1 MKKLI
6 TGAVAT
12 LALLFGFASCS
23 GNLHDNDV
31 LPLTIVGIT
40 ADAGNHVI
48 PMTLDKADGSEQS
61 LTFTL
66 KDGFELT
73 ARDGKKYKLSSD
85 PKDSWRGSDPLTALH
100 FKVIPGDAVKADGTP
115 DWTMDFAS
123 LNKEDPQYIKAGED
137 FQKVGKRGDANV
149 SGDPKHL
156 ILDGAIEGEE
166 YVLRAK
172 YNAAAGTLELKL
184 DGRKNDPAGVKF
196 IFADDYKNFP
206 KKDDAGKDLS
216 YSMARAGKN
225 YTYQFVSIADE
236 TISFD
241 VKNDMLG
248 KLGSKS
254 LTVKTNVE
262 YKIAVDISDANDVK
276 ISTEVV
282 DMLKDATVN
291 ANWKY
296 ADAASAY
303 AEKVESDVILFV
315 SEREEID
322 FTVLR
327 HDGSVWGKDNTATI
341 TLNEENPVTLKYF
354 PLKEATKAETIKVKG
369 LKVGNL
375 YRLSLNKNNEDFSLS
390 ADVKDEIFSVKD
402 CTLKGAW
409 DGWWQNSVTLTDEAI
424 QTYTVQSTGA
434 HDSDGV
440 NGQFGIYNSSD
451 KNILGGKDIEFGK
464 RTRLTWYPLG
474 KPSEEGLGPN
484 NSMKQAF
491 DRTKKYTIK
500 LEVTDTSDLLNPV
513 VYITVTEAGNKE

>member
-23 GNLHDNDV
+23 GDLHDNDV
-31 LPLTIVGIT
+31 LPLTIAGIT

-123 LNKEDPQYIKAGED
+123 LNKEDPQYITAGED

-184 DGRKNDPAGVKF
+184 DGKKNDPAGVKL

-206 KKDDAGKDLS
+206 KKDAAGKDLS
-216 YSMARAGKN
+216 YSMARAGDN

-241 VKNDMLG
+241 VTNAMQG
-248 KLGSKS
+248 KLDSKS

-262 YKIAVDISDANDVK
+262 YKIALNISDGISNAK

-303 AEKVESDVILFV
+303 AEKITNDSYQFFA
-315 SEREEID
+315 EREEID

-327 HDGSVWGKDNTATI
+327 HDGGVWGKHNVGTFNIDSDAVELAYSTA
-341 TLNEENPVTLKYF
+341 KDAA
-354 PLKEATKAETIKVKG
+354 KATTVKVKG
-369 LKVGNL
+369 LKVGTCYKVVL
-375 YRLSLNKNNEDFSLS
+375 EKNNDDF
-390 ADVKDEIFSVKD
+390 
-402 CTLKGAW
+402 TLKAKVITVPLVDLTGKKFKGSF
-409 DGWWQNSVTLTDEAI
+409 DGWDAANGWKGFDLTK
-424 QTYTVQSTGA
+424 Q
-434 HDSDGV
+434 SDGTWTV
-440 NGQFGIYNSSD
+440 DFTVTKAQEDSYEFGIYGDGDD
-451 KNILGGKDIEFGK
+451 KWCHEEEIKADGEYHEIGYAGQNCKMSGVTSGKTYTFIVKPGYGKIEAK
-464 RTRLTWYPLG
+464 IV
-474 KPSEEGLGPN
+474 E
-484 NSMKQAF
+484 KQ
-491 DRTKKYTIK
+491 
-500 LEVTDTSDLLNPV
+500 
-513 VYITVTEAGNKE
+513 

>member
-12 LALLFGFASCS
+12 LALLFGFESCS
-23 GNLHDNDV
+23 GDLHDNDV

-149 SGDPKHL
+149 SGNPKHL
-156 ILDGAIEGEE
+156 ILDGAIEGEV

-241 VKNDMLG
+241 VTNDMQG

-262 YKIAVDISDANDVK
+262 YKIAVDISDGISNAK

-303 AEKVESDVILFV
+303 AEKITNDSYQFFA
-315 SEREEID
+315 EREEID
-322 FTVLR
+322 FTVIR
-327 HDGSVWGKDNTATI
+327 HDGGVWGKHNVGTFNIDSDAVELAYSTA
-341 TLNEENPVTLKYF
+341 KDAA
-354 PLKEATKAETIKVKG
+354 KATTVKVKG
-369 LKVGNL
+369 LAVGTCYKVVL
-375 YRLSLNKNNEDFSLS
+375 EKNNDDF
-390 ADVKDEIFSVKD
+390 
-402 CTLKGAW
+402 TLKAKIVTVPLADLTGKKFKGAF
-409 DGWWQNSVTLTDEAI
+409 DGWDEANGWKGFDFTK
-424 QTYTVQSTGA
+424 Q
-434 HDSDGV
+434 SDGTWTV
-440 NGQFGIYNSSD
+440 DFTVTKAQEDSYEFGIYGDGDD
-451 KNILGGKDIEFGK
+451 KWCHEEEIKADGEYHEIGYAGKNCKMSGVTSGKTYTFIVKPGYGKIEAK
-464 RTRLTWYPLG
+464 IVE
-474 KPSEEGLGPN
+474 K
-484 NSMKQAF
+484 
-491 DRTKKYTIK
+491 
-500 LEVTDTSDLLNPV
+500 
-513 VYITVTEAGNKE
+513 

>member
-23 GNLHDNDV
+23 GDLHDNDV
-31 LPLTIVGIT
+31 QPLTIVGIT

-156 ILDGAIEGEE
+156 ILDGAIEGEK

-184 DGRKNDPAGVKF
+184 DGKKNDPAGVKF

-206 KKDDAGKDLS
+206 KDAAGKDLS

-241 VKNDMLG
+241 VTNDMLG

-303 AEKVESDVILFV
+303 AEKITSDSYQFFA
-315 SEREEID
+315 EREEID

-327 HDGSVWGKDNTATI
+327 HDGGVWGKHNVGTFNIDSDAVELAYSTA
-341 TLNEENPVTLKYF
+341 KDAA
-354 PLKEATKAETIKVKG
+354 KATTVKVKG
-369 LKVGNL
+369 LNVGTCYKVVL
-375 YRLSLNKNNEDFSLS
+375 EKNNDDF
-390 ADVKDEIFSVKD
+390 
-402 CTLKGAW
+402 TLKAKVVTVPLADLTGKKFKGAF
-409 DGWWQNSVTLTDEAI
+409 DGWDEANGWKGFDFTK
-424 QTYTVQSTGA
+424 Q
-434 HDSDGV
+434 SDGTWTV
-440 NGQFGIYNSSD
+440 DFTVTKAQEDSYEFGIYGDGDD
-451 KNILGGKDIEFGK
+451 KWCHEEEIKADGEYHEIGYAGKNCKMSGVTSGKTYIFIVKPGYGKIEAK
-464 RTRLTWYPLG
+464 IVE
-474 KPSEEGLGPN
+474 K
-484 NSMKQAF
+484 
-491 DRTKKYTIK
+491 
-500 LEVTDTSDLLNPV
+500 
-513 VYITVTEAGNKE
+513 